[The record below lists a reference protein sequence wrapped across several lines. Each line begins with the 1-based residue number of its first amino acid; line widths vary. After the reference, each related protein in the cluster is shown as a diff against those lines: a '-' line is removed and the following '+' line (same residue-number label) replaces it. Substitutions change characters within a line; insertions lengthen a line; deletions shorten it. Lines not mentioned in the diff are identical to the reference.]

1 MGTRINIIL
10 AIVVLAAIGV
20 SMSVFTVHEREY
32 ALKFRFGEIMRDDF
46 EPGLHFKIPVVNN
59 VMKLSSQVLTHNN
72 PTEEFLTVEKKNL
85 LVDFFI
91 KWRIIDPGEFYR
103 ATRGD
108 TRVASMRLTEITR
121 DGIRNEFARRTV
133 QEVVSAERAEMMDA
147 MLARASQTARGLGVE
162 LVDVRVKRI
171 DLPDEVSESV
181 FNRMRQERARVA
193 AQLRAEGEE
202 LSEMIRADADRQ
214 RTVLLAEAY
223 RDAQRIRGEG
233 DARATATYADAFNR
247 DREFYSFFRSLNAYR
262 QSFGGEGDILV
273 LEPDSEFFK
282 HMMPNAETINRV
294 APNSRD

>member
-32 ALKFRFGEIMRDDF
+32 ALKFRFGEILRDDF
-46 EPGLHFKIPVVNN
+46 EPGLHLKIPIVNN

-108 TRVASMRLTEITR
+108 TRMASMRLTEITR

-171 DLPDEVSESV
+171 DLPDEVSDSV

-214 RTVLLAEAY
+214 RTVIVAEAR

-247 DREFYSFFRSLNAYR
+247 DREFYSFHRSLHAYR
-262 QSFGGEGDILV
+262 ESFGGNGDILV

-282 HMMPNAETINRV
+282 HMMPSAESINRV
-294 APNSRD
+294 APNTRD